1 MFSSISTRPFATTA
15 LLATALLI
23 VTAASPGP
31 TFAHGNKDG
40 LDIMIRAQNRSDAD
54 TPALCPEVGSP
65 GMVGDRLDADV
76 STGPDGSA
84 TGTAV
89 FTGADGTEIV
99 MDIDKVFVYF
109 GGLALMD
116 STTRNT
122 IAIWLGDEEEAG
134 PNYSPVHIS
143 VEIFRGCGNTIST
156 FTVDV
161 DKVTTQIKFQ

>member
-1 MFSSISTRPFATTA
+1 MRKTIFRRPFPLACCFTFVLVLAAT
-15 LLATALLI
+15 I
-23 VTAASPGP
+23 PAA

-40 LDIMIRAQNRSDAD
+40 LDIKIRAQNRSDSD
-54 TPALCPEVGSP
+54 TPAFCPESGSP
-65 GMVGDRLDADV
+65 GLVGDRLDADV

-84 TGTAV
+84 AGTAV

-99 MDIDKVFVYF
+99 MNIDRVFVYF

-122 IAIWLGDEEEAG
+122 VAIWLGDAEEAG
-134 PNYSPVHIS
+134 PSYSPVHIS

-161 DKVTTQIKFQ
+161 DKVTTQISYQ